1 MMEQLINEAEKIPDK
16 YYLAIKDESGMG
28 KFESESRKEAQEAI
42 KAGKKP
48 KDIENAYIH
57 FGYRQSMNSNKYRM
71 KKSDY
76 DPNWGALAGQGK
88 DGWLPWGV
96 DIFAQNPHRTKKIT
110 NWTIIA
116 QKVDELSNK
125 HFLGEKGAKA
135 FKEFQQKR
143 KTGKLLEDP
152 DVKARIKK
160 LQDAQKEQDKEF
172 ERMKRENTL
181 RTKLKPKTSVKDKV
195 KKGVKEV
202 GKVIGKGAKDA
213 TKSTLKEIGKEAG
226 KEIIKTIIKP

>member
-1 MMEQLINEAEKIPDK
+1 
-16 YYLAIKDESGMG
+16 MG
-28 KFESESRKEAQEAI
+28 KFESESRKSAQEAI

-48 KDIENAYIH
+48 KDIENSYIH
-57 FGYRQSMNSNKYRM
+57 FGYRRSMNDDTYRM

-76 DPNWGALAGQGK
+76 DPNFKGK
-88 DGWLPWGV
+88 DGWLPWGI
-96 DIFAQNPHRTKKIT
+96 DIFARNPNNKSKT
-110 NWTIIA
+110 NWVIIA
-116 QKVDELSNK
+116 QKVDELTNK

-135 FKEFQQKR
+135 FKDFQQKR

-152 DVKARIKK
+152 AVKARIKK

-181 RTKLKPKTSVKDKV
+181 RTNLKPKTNIKDKV
-195 KKGVKEV
+195 KKGAKEV

-213 TKSTLKEIGKEAG
+213 TKSTLKEIGKEMG
-226 KEIIKTIIKP
+226 KEVIKTIIKP